1 MKDFQSQTFCL
12 TGVIPGI
19 ARADILSHIAARDGE
34 FTDRMNKSV
43 TILVVGER
51 GQGTNKYEK
60 ALQYGIEIMEYEEF
74 MRWMM
79 HTPLVDKDA
88 HLVNLHRG
96 SSRKYLGGAHVVP
109 PSALRHRPSFDEWLK
124 SKVGS
129 MADADEGQKA
139 QGESVEVD
147 EGQKAKDE
155 SQEVGESQKAKD
167 ESQPS
172 ALSPQPSF
180 DWSKVWD
187 TIAAIFIIL
196 YKGMIV
202 LAGLSI
208 CVVLWLI
215 GIPASPSSLPR

>member
-43 TILVVGER
+43 TILIVGER

-60 ALQYGIEIMEYEEF
+60 ALQYGTEIMEYEEF

-79 HTPLVDKDA
+79 RTPLVDKDA
-88 HLVNLHRG
+88 HLVNLQRG

-109 PSALRHRPSFDEWLK
+109 PSALRHQPSTPP
-124 SKVGS
+124 
-129 MADADEGQKA
+129 
-139 QGESVEVD
+139 
-147 EGQKAKDE
+147 
-155 SQEVGESQKAKD
+155 
-167 ESQPS
+167 QPS

-180 DWSKVWD
+180 DWSKFWSS
-187 TIAAIFIIL
+187 IAAILVII
-196 YKGMIV
+196 YKGALV
-202 LAGLSI
+202 VAGLSL
-208 CVVLWLI
+208 CVVFWLI
-215 GIPASPSSLPR
+215 GIPVSPSSLPR

>member
-60 ALQYGIEIMEYEEF
+60 ALQYGTEIMEYEEF

-79 HTPLVDKDA
+79 RTPLVDKDA
-88 HLVNLHRG
+88 HLVNLQRG

-109 PSALRHRPSFDEWLK
+109 PSALSHQPSFDEWLK

-129 MADADEGQKA
+129 MADADERQRAKV
-139 QGESVEVD
+139 ESMEVD
-147 EGQKAKDE
+147 EGQKAKNE
-155 SQEVGESQKAKD
+155 SQLSTPSQ
-167 ESQPS
+167 SS
-172 ALSPQPSF
+172 VLSPQPSF

-215 GIPASPSSLPR
+215 GIPVSPSSLPR

>member
-60 ALQYGIEIMEYEEF
+60 ALQYGTEIMEYEEF

-109 PSALRHRPSFDEWLK
+109 PSAISHQPSFDEWLK

-129 MADADEGQKA
+129 MADADEWQKA
-139 QGESVEVD
+139 QGESMEVD

-155 SQEVGESQKAKD
+155 SKLSTP
-167 ESQPS
+167 SQPS
-172 ALSPQPSF
+172 ALSSQPSF

-187 TIAAIFIIL
+187 TIAAILVII
-196 YKGMIV
+196 YKGALV
-202 LAGLSI
+202 VAGLSI

-215 GIPASPSSLPR
+215 GIPVSPSSLPR

>member
-60 ALQYGIEIMEYEEF
+60 ALQYGTEIMEYEEF

-96 SSRKYLGGAHVVP
+96 SSRKYLGGAHVVNP
-109 PSALRHRPSFDEWLK
+109 VTGEKNPLPWECVNEEPEPAPTHTEEESIPHSSFHTPLSFD
-124 SKVGS
+124 G
-129 MADADEGQKA
+129 
-139 QGESVEVD
+139 
-147 EGQKAKDE
+147 
-155 SQEVGESQKAKD
+155 
-167 ESQPS
+167 
-172 ALSPQPSF
+172 
-180 DWSKVWD
+180 SKVWN
-187 TIAAIFIIL
+187 TIAAIFIIV
-196 YKGMIV
+196 YKGLIV
-202 LAGLSI
+202 LAGVSI

-215 GIPASPSSLPR
+215 GIPASPSAIR

>member
-34 FTDRMNKSV
+34 FTDRMNKYV
-43 TILVVGER
+43 TVLVVGER

-60 ALQYGIEIMEYEEF
+60 ALQYGTEIMEYEEF

-96 SSRKYLGGAHVVP
+96 SSKKYLGGAHVVP
-109 PSALRHRPSFDEWLK
+109 PSALRHQPSFDEWLK

-129 MADADEGQKA
+129 MADA
-139 QGESVEVD
+139 D

-187 TIAAIFIIL
+187 TIAAILVIL
-196 YKGMIV
+196 YKGMIM

-215 GIPASPSSLPR
+215 GIPVSPSSLPR

>member
-60 ALQYGIEIMEYEEF
+60 ALQYGTEIMEYEEF

-96 SSRKYLGGAHVVP
+96 SSCKYLGGAHVVP
-109 PSALRHRPSFDEWLK
+109 PSALKHRPSFDEWLK

-139 QGESVEVD
+139 QGESLEVD

-155 SQEVGESQKAKD
+155 SQLPTPP
-167 ESQPS
+167 QPS

-180 DWSKVWD
+180 DWSKAWD